1 MKLRSRRIVRTLRR
15 VAIILVLLFL
25 YCARSSLIV
34 HVKNTLQEPRSEE
47 YRYGLIDDVR
57 TIRCYRWYRQC
68 GTLFAGQSASSD
80 SVLSWSRISKNLTD
94 ESLYSIESTL
104 FYMTFLYVHQWET
117 LSGKSPITELAI
129 SRHSSLIPIQVTQ
142 DVQKLIK
149 VSDSS
154 VFHDHTHH
162 QKKNILNI
170 FGGEQSD
177 SDVVHS
183 FGEDWQYN
191 GGGIWCKRRR
201 DENPITSLEIYLG
214 SGFHESRPDWKEVI
228 HEYDRRLGSRRL
240 PLSVTRKVSG
250 PREKTDILDY
260 NHGSVS
266 LNTRHGDSFK
276 ILQVSDVLFRC
287 SDDTAA
293 VLNEFQTKH
302 FISDVITREWPDLVV
317 ITGNF
322 LDGQNSLDYQTCIM
336 KLVQPMIRLKIPYVF
351 TLGTSDHSRF
361 ATGSQIRDFL
371 SNLPFCINKASSLEG
386 HTAMT
391 ASFKTGADVVV
402 YAFDSFQ
409 PINPF
414 LMEHSAY
421 KHYKYALAFRHL
433 PIPEYRPEGMFP
445 IIGQYNEQSN
455 YKSNL
460 KEEETMHK
468 LLRSFN
474 VKAMSCGHEHSNDC
488 CLQSLGDMWLCY
500 AGSSGVGIDRAN
512 GMEPSVRL
520 FKIDDVHQLITSWK
534 RNFRM
539 IDSVYDYQYIF
550 QEK

>member
-1 MKLRSRRIVRTLRR
+1 MKLRIRRIARTLRR
-15 VAIILVLLFL
+15 VAILLVLLFF
-25 YCARSSLIV
+25 YFARSSFIV
-34 HVKNTLQEPRSEE
+34 HVKNTFYEPTSEE
-47 YRYGLIDDVR
+47 YRYGLIDEVR
-57 TIRCYRWYRQC
+57 SIRCYRWYRHC
-68 GTLFAGQSASSD
+68 GTLFARQSASSD

-104 FYMTFLYVHQWET
+104 FYMTFLYVHQWEP
-117 LSGKSPITELAI
+117 SSEKSPITELAI

-154 VFHDHTHH
+154 VFHDHIHR
-162 QKKNILNI
+162 QEKNVLNI

-177 SDVVHS
+177 LDIVHS
-183 FGEDWQYN
+183 LGEDWQYN
-191 GGGIWCKRRR
+191 GGGIWCKRRT
-201 DENPITSLEIYLG
+201 DQSPITSLEIYLG
-214 SGFHESRPDWKEVI
+214 SGFHESRPNWKEVI
-228 HEYDRRLGSRRL
+228 HEYDRSLGSRRL
-240 PLSVTRKVSG
+240 PLSVTREISG
-250 PREKTDILDY
+250 PKEKADLLDY
-260 NHGSVS
+260 NYAGIS
-266 LNTRHGDSFK
+266 LNAHGDSSK
-276 ILQVSDVLFRC
+276 ILQVSDVHFRC
-287 SDDTAA
+287 SDETAA

-317 ITGNF
+317 ITGDF

-371 SNLPFCINKASSLEG
+371 SNLPFCINKASSSDG
-386 HTAMT
+386 HTVMT
-391 ASFKTGADVVV
+391 ASFKTGAGVVV

-409 PINPF
+409 PIKPF
-414 LMEHSAY
+414 LMEHEAY

-455 YKSNL
+455 YKSKL

-520 FKIDDVHQLITSWK
+520 FKVDDVHGLITSWK